1 MPEGDTLHRWARS
14 LDAALAGKTLVHAVS
29 TRAELSG
36 LIGHHVVSAR
46 AQGKHLL
53 IEFDEGHVL
62 RTHLRMHGTIRL
74 RDAGYAGPLMNPHVR
89 WLLSTEDKT
98 ALCLD
103 APTVELL
110 RRAELDTHPVL
121 SRLGPDV
128 LGRDLD
134 VPLVIQRLRERPETE
149 VGSALLDQEA
159 LSGIGNIYKSET
171 LFLAGVSPFSR
182 VRELDDTRLT
192 RLVELARELMR
203 RNLGSRRRTT
213 PEGRIASRYWVYERS
228 GEPCLRCGT
237 RVAMQRQQPL
247 ARSTYY
253 CAECQDVRP
262 PQLNTEPRRL

>member
-29 TRAELSG
+29 TRADLSR
-36 LIGHHVVSAR
+36 LIGHHFVSAR

-74 RDAGYAGPLMNPHVR
+74 RDGGYAGPLMNPHVR
-89 WLLSTEDKT
+89 WLLSTENKT

-110 RRAELDTHPVL
+110 RRGELETHPVL
-121 SRLGPDV
+121 SRLGPDL
-128 LGRDLD
+128 LGQELD
-134 VPLVIQRLRERPETE
+134 VAEILRRLRERPEAE
-149 VGSALLDQEA
+149 IGSALLDQEA

-171 LFLAGVSPFSR
+171 LFLAGVSPFSP
-182 VRELDDTRLT
+182 VRELDDAELT
-192 RLVELARELMR
+192 RIVELARQLMR

-228 GEPCLRCGT
+228 GDPCLRCGT
-237 RVAMQRQQPL
+237 RVAMKRQEPL

-253 CAECQDVRP
+253 CAECQRAHHP
-262 PQLNTEPRRL
+262 PLAAQPLRR